1 MKKRLISTALAL
13 CMVLAMMPV
22 GFAAQL
28 PAPTGLKWATETTDI
43 KITDF
48 TDPDQEIHTTLYP
61 GDLMFDWVEN
71 GSNEYEITY
80 YRDGEEVERA
90 THHWG
95 ADVMMS
101 PLTLEDFRY
110 LPRES
115 GTYTFSVRAV
125 GDGNEIE
132 DSEVAI
138 SPEWVYTAPE
148 AQLGTATGLRWD
160 GATACWDH
168 PEGSREWTITWYY
181 SETEDGEYEALGA
194 TSGYD
199 FVDGNSMELENW
211 ALEEGGEGYY
221 KFTIRALSYDIT
233 KIRPG
238 EESEMS
244 PAYHTSQASG
254 NIESTLDE
262 ILGSLGETPNEAAV
276 AAAVEEVKKLDTDD
290 LRVAMAA
297 DQENDGVTAQIQ
309 ALEEKTGVNVAS
321 SVEDGLGMEESQITI
336 TGAVLNAAK
345 NTNKVTFQV
354 SKPEKEAVVPG
365 VYEDTIQ
372 FDFQLKGAEEPTGK
386 LAVPIKITMPI
397 PENITPENLR
407 ILHYSAEGEI
417 EEIILPYIHLKD
429 DVWYATF
436 VVTHFSTFVFAESK
450 GAAAIDET
458 PYDTLQEAVDAV
470 ENDGTITLL
479 ADCDETVT
487 ISREVRFTL
496 DKGEYA
502 FTGKIQAGT
511 GYHITEKDGVYTVEK
526 DTTPVEDNDDDSSSS
541 GSSTTYTA
549 KVNKTGS
556 GSAAVSPQNAK
567 KGDKVTVTAIP
578 NAGYEV
584 AAVTVTDSSGK
595 TVAVSNEGNG
605 KYTFTQP
612 ASRVT
617 VQVTFR
623 AVEEQPD
630 DTAMPFTDVAAGQWY
645 AEAVQYVYE
654 KGLMTGTSAT
664 AFAPDATTTRG
675 MIVTMLYR
683 LEGEPAAAASG
694 FADVEAGQWYAN
706 AVNWA
711 AANQIVNGYGE
722 TFGPNDIITRE
733 QMAAILYRYAQYK
746 GYDVSASGEMNAYTD
761 AANVSDYAS
770 SAMQWA
776 VGEGLLNGVTE
787 TTLAPDGSAIRAQ
800 VAAIFM
806 RFCENVA
813 K

>member
-13 CMVLAMMPV
+13 CMVLAMMPAA
-22 GFAAQL
+22 FAASS
-28 PAPTGLKWATETTDI
+28 APTGLEWVEEPGEIQKE
-43 KITDF
+43 F
-48 TDPDQEIHTTLYP
+48 TDGENYPEEIYP
-61 GDLMFDWVEN
+61 GYVTFDRIAD
-71 GSNEYEITY
+71 GSNVYKIEFFK
-80 YRDGEEVERA
+80 DGEEVAQSTYHYQA
-90 THHWG
+90 TDKS
-95 ADVMMS
+95 AKCAAALFV
-101 PLTLEDFRY
+101 EE
-110 LPRES
+110 PRES
-115 GTYTFSVRAV
+115 GDYKFTVQMV
-125 GDGNEIE
+125 ENDQVEE
-132 DSEVAI
+132 SEVAI
-138 SPEWVYTAPE
+138 SEVWHYEAPE
-148 AQLGTATGLRWD
+148 AQLAPPNNVQWD
-160 GATACWDH
+160 GSTARW
-168 PEGSREWTITWYY
+168 
-181 SETEDGEYEALGA
+181 EA
-194 TSGYD
+194 
-199 FVDGNSMELENW
+199 VDGADVYMVVWYFAPTEEEEPKIAGSTWGFGEVDNLQLTLEDW
-211 ALEEGGEGYY
+211 VIEEHGEGYY
-221 KFTIRALSYDIT
+221 SFKIRALSEDVT
-233 KIRPG
+233 KIRPS
-238 EESEMS
+238 ELSEMS
-244 PAYHTSQASG
+244 PVYHTDQAAQGIGS
-254 NIESTLDE
+254 SLDE
-262 ILGSLGETPNEAAV
+262 ILGSLGDNSMTV
-276 AAAVEEVKKLDTDD
+276 DAAVEEVKNLDKEE

-297 DQENDGVTAQIQ
+297 DQENDGVTSKIKT
-309 ALEEKTGVNVAS
+309 LEELTKIK
-321 SVEDGLGMEESQITI
+321 VESRVEGDVGIDGNQITLV
-336 TGAVLNAAK
+336 GAALNAAEGTQ
-345 NTNKVTFQV
+345 NVTFQV

-372 FDFQLKGAEEPTGK
+372 FDFQLEGAEETTDE

-407 ILHYSAEGEI
+407 ILHYSADGEI
-417 EEIILPYIHLKD
+417 EEIILPYIHQKEND
-429 DVWYATF
+429 GGWYATF
-436 VVTHFSTFVFAESK
+436 VVTHFSTFAFAESK
-450 GAAAIDET
+450 GAAAIGET
-458 PYDTLQEAVDAV
+458 PYATLQEAVDAV

-487 ISREVRFTL
+487 VSREVTFTL
-496 DKGEYA
+496 DKSEYA

-511 GYHITEKDGVYTVEK
+511 GYKVTEKAGIYTVEK

-567 KGDKVTVTAIP
+567 KGDKVTVTATP

-584 AAVTVTDSSGK
+584 ATVTVTDSSGK

-746 GYDVSASGEMNAYTD
+746 GYDVSASGQMSAYTD

>member
-13 CMVLAMMPV
+13 CMVLAMMPAA
-22 GFAAQL
+22 FAASS
-28 PAPTGLKWATETTDI
+28 APTGLEWVQEPGEIQKE
-43 KITDF
+43 F
-48 TDPDQEIHTTLYP
+48 TDGGNYPEKIYP
-61 GDLMFDWVEN
+61 GYVTFDRIAD
-71 GSNEYEITY
+71 GSNVYKIEFFK
-80 YRDGEEVERA
+80 DGEEVAQSTYHYQA
-90 THHWG
+90 TDKS
-95 ADVMMS
+95 AKCAAALFV
-101 PLTLEDFRY
+101 EE
-110 LPRES
+110 PRES
-115 GTYTFSVRAV
+115 GDYKFTVQMV
-125 GDGNEIE
+125 ENDQVEE
-132 DSEVAI
+132 SEVAT
-138 SPEWVYTAPE
+138 SEVWHYEAPE
-148 AQLGTATGLRWD
+148 AQLAPPNNVQWD
-160 GATACWDH
+160 GSTARW
-168 PEGSREWTITWYY
+168 
-181 SETEDGEYEALGA
+181 EA
-194 TSGYD
+194 
-199 FVDGNSMELENW
+199 VDGADDYMVVWYFAATEEEEPKIAGSTWGFGEVDNLQLTLEDW
-211 ALEEGGEGYY
+211 VIEEHGEGYY
-221 KFTIRALSYDIT
+221 SFKIRALSEDVT
-233 KIRPG
+233 KIRPS
-238 EESEMS
+238 ELSEMS
-244 PAYHTSQASG
+244 PVYHTDQAAQG
-254 NIESTLDE
+254 IESSLKE
-262 ILGSLGETPNEAAV
+262 ILEGLGESPNPDEV
-276 AAAVEEVKKLDTDD
+276 AAAVEVVKNLDKEE

-309 ALEEKTGVNVAS
+309 ELEKKTGVTVKS
-321 SVEDGLGMEESQITI
+321 SVEDDFGIDEKQITLA
-336 TGAVLNAAK
+336 GAALNAGKDTAE
-345 NTNKVTFQV
+345 VTFQV

-372 FDFQLKGAEEPTGK
+372 FDFQLEGAEETTDE

-397 PENITPENLR
+397 PKDITPENLR
-407 ILHYSAEGEI
+407 ILHYSADGEI
-417 EEIILPYIHLKD
+417 EEIILPYIHPKD

-450 GAAAIDET
+450 GAAAIGET
-458 PYDTLQEAVDAV
+458 PYDTLQEAVDKV
-470 ENDGTITLL
+470 KDGETITLL

-487 ISREVRFTL
+487 VSREVTFTL
-496 DKGEYA
+496 NKGEYA

-567 KGDKVTVTAIP
+567 KGDKVTVTATP